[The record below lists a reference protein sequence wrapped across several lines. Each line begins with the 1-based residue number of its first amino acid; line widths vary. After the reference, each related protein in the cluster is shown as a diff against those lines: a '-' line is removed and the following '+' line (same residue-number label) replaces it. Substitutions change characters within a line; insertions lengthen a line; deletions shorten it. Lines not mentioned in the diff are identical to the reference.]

1 MIDTGHLVALP
12 DNNGKIFDAAPLR
25 THSQTLT
32 SKALHEVQDQISSGV
47 MRSKTESAV
56 TVSSG
61 T

>member
-1 MIDTGHLVALP
+1 MLTGQ
-12 DNNGKIFDAAPLR
+12 IS
-25 THSQTLT
+25 SQ
-32 SKALHEVQDQISSGV
+32 ALHEVQDQISSGV